1 VAAFAVVVAVV
12 SFVAAWEL
20 SCVLS
25 SVDSAAVVTVLGD
38 DVVKADVFAF
48 RAVVFDAVITVSTAA
63 IFASKLNVF
72 SCRFFFWE
80 CFPCPGPGIAE

>member
-12 SFVAAWEL
+12 GFVAAWEL

-38 DVVKADVFAF
+38 DVVKADVFTF
-48 RAVVFDAVITVSTAA
+48 RAVVFDAVITASTAA
-63 IFASKLNVF
+63 IFTSKLNAF
-72 SCRFFFWE
+72 SRRFFFWE